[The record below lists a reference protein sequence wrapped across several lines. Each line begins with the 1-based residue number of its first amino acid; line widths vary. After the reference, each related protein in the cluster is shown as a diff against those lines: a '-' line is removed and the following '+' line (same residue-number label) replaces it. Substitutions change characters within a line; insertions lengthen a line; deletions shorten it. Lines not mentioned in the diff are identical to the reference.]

1 MEIKEM
7 NLIVKITGIV
17 GAVFCGIALLVPWA
31 GLDVGGF
38 GIGIYPWGISTNIL
52 GSQGWDI
59 FFIDAMSSGVT
70 QAIVSGICMIIAF
83 VLTIIALILGIL
95 GFKNVGIKK
104 TNTFMTAGI
113 LSIVAIIL
121 CVVAVSQLGG
131 GTQGFVIGLG
141 YGAGFFL
148 IIVAMILYFVS
159 FGLQKAFAMSPA
171 QPMYQQNVYQP
182 QPAQPMQPS
191 APPMPPPVGQPQP
204 PPVQQT
210 TPPPVQQTAVTPP
223 PAQTGSKFCAECGAK
238 VQPNVKFCP
247 ECGAKL

>member
-17 GAVFCGIALLVPWA
+17 GAVFCGIALLIPWA
-31 GLDVGGF
+31 GLGVGGF
-38 GIGIYPWGISTNIL
+38 GIGIYPWGISTNIPGL
-52 GSQGWDI
+52 LQDWDI
-59 FFIDAMSSGVT
+59 FFINAMSSGVV
-70 QAIVSGICMIIAF
+70 QSIVSGICMIIAF
-83 VLTIIALILGIL
+83 VLTIIALILGIV

-131 GTQGFVIGLG
+131 STPGFGLG

-148 IIVAMILYFVS
+148 IIIAMILYFVS

-171 QPMYQQNVYQP
+171 QPMYQQPMQIQAPAQYYAQPPQTPPQQP
-182 QPAQPMQPS
+182 Q
-191 APPMPPPVGQPQP
+191 V
-204 PPVQQT
+204 
-210 TPPPVQQTAVTPP
+210 PPVQQTAPP
-223 PAQTGSKFCAECGAK
+223 PAQTGGKFCAECGAK
-238 VQPNVKFCP
+238 LQPNVKFCP
-247 ECGAKL
+247 GCGAKL